1 MKKISFWERL
11 DIPESVVGRD
21 EKLEQEI
28 TKLQGEFQKTKKQ
41 DELDEK
47 IWLAHE
53 KFRRGQVIRA
63 HNLPELHTEFMT
75 LVHKKG
81 SIMELPQRMIEE
93 KRGQREILV
102 APYKE
107 ETATLLKIEDSKVM
121 NQYVC
126 DFPDLAQT
134 PSGRELDHRGYRR
147 NLNSDIRYVKIT
159 TNARAI
165 LRVQELLIAAKG
177 RIATAPSIKDLKTY
191 LENLQRE
198 FDSIDW
204 AAREIEVEESE
215 FERLDKSRPSE
226 VGYLYGDT
234 IVKMKGVNP

>member
-28 TKLQGEFQKTKKQ
+28 IKLQGEFQKNKRQ

-53 KFRRGQVIRA
+53 TFRRAQVIGT
-63 HNLPELHTEFMT
+63 HNLPELHTEFMG
-75 LVHKKG
+75 LVHKKN
-81 SIMELPQRMIEE
+81 SIMEPPQRAMEE
-93 KRGQREILV
+93 KRGQRESLV

-126 DFPDLAQT
+126 DLPDLAKT

-147 NLNSDIRYVKIT
+147 HLNSDVLYVKIT

-165 LRVQELLIAAKG
+165 LRTQELLIAAKG
-177 RIATAPSIKDLKTY
+177 RIATAPSIKALKTF

-204 AAREIEVEESE
+204 AAHEIEVEESE

-226 VGYLYGDT
+226 VGYLYGAT
-234 IVKMKGVNP
+234 IVKTKGGNP